1 MSGLMDYWQRWRRSR
16 SQALANPA
24 FACLWDEAPA
34 GEYVSLDCEM
44 SCLDPGQAE
53 ILSIA
58 AIRIK
63 GSRIIVSEH
72 LKLLVKPAGQIDPA
86 SIAVHGL
93 RHQDVQEGMAIE
105 EALAA
110 LLHFIGPRPLVGY
123 YLEFDLAVL
132 NRLLKPMLGV
142 ALPNASIEV
151 SGLFYDQMVT
161 AHRPD
166 VDLSLSHIL
175 QTLNLPDLPRHDP
188 LNDALLAAMVFLKL
202 HRQPAV

>member
-1 MSGLMDYWQRWRRSR
+1 MSWGYWQRWRRSR
-16 SQALANPA
+16 SLALANQE
-24 FACLWDEAPA
+24 FAYLWDVPPLD
-34 GEYVSLDCEM
+34 EYISLDCEM
-44 SCLDPGQAE
+44 SCLDPRQAE

-63 GSRIIVSEH
+63 GSRIFLSEH

-105 EALAA
+105 DALAA
-110 LLHFIGPRPLVGY
+110 LLNFIGPRPLIGY

-132 NRLLKPMLGV
+132 GRLLKPMLGV

-151 SGLFYDQMVT
+151 SGLFYDHMVT

-188 LNDALLAAMVFLKL
+188 LNDALLAAMIYLKL
-202 HRQPAV
+202 GQK

>member
-1 MSGLMDYWQRWRRSR
+1 MRGLIDYWQRWRKSR
-16 SQALANPA
+16 SLALANPQ
-24 FACLWDEAPA
+24 FAYLWDAPPTD
-34 GEYVSLDCEM
+34 EYISLDCEM
-44 SCLDPGQAE
+44 SCLDPKQAE

-58 AIRIK
+58 AIKIK
-63 GSRIIVSEH
+63 GSRILLSEH

-86 SIAVHGL
+86 CIAVHGL
-93 RHQDVQEGMAIE
+93 RHQDVQAGMAIE
-105 EALAA
+105 EALIT

-132 NRLLKPMLGV
+132 GRLLKPMLGV
-142 ALPNASIEV
+142 ALPNASLEV
-151 SGLFYDQMVT
+151 SEIFYDQMVT
-161 AHRPD
+161 AHHPD

-202 HRQPAV
+202 RG

>member
-1 MSGLMDYWQRWRRSR
+1 MDYWQRWRRSR

-44 SCLDPGQAE
+44 SCLDPRQAE

-202 HRQPAV
+202 RRQPVV

>member
-1 MSGLMDYWQRWRRSR
+1 MSWSYWHRWRRSR
-16 SQALANPA
+16 SLALANPQ
-24 FACLWDEAPA
+24 FAYLWDEPCTD
-34 GEYVSLDCEM
+34 EYVSLDCEM
-44 SCLDPGQAE
+44 SCLDPKQAE

-63 GSRIIVSEH
+63 GARIIVSEH

-93 RHQDVQEGMAIE
+93 RAQDVQNGMAIE
-105 EALAA
+105 TALAE

-132 NRLLKPMLGV
+132 NRLLKPLLGV
-142 ALPNASIEV
+142 ALPNAAIEV
-151 SGLFYDQMVT
+151 SALFYDQMVT

-202 HRQPAV
+202 RCQPSLIP